1 MTTDTSQH
9 QKWNLSDL
17 LDTLHTRIQ
26 GELQACRV
34 LAHPTDKGDASE
46 DVWLKLMQDYLP
58 QRYRAEKAHVV
69 DSNGEFSDQI
79 DIVVFD
85 RQYTPLIFELRGSMI
100 VPAESVYAVF
110 EVKQTANKA
119 HIEYA
124 QKKIHSVRRLTRTS
138 APITHA
144 GGVYAPQKPKHILGG
159 FLALR
164 SEAAKNKLYEHLSN
178 QRPQHPHGKIDIGC
192 VAQIKTNAP
201 IDNKKPLPG
210 YCFSVD
216 LTPATVTP
224 ATSNKPQHWWQKEM
238 AKPMASLYA
247 AQKLK
252 HRKTQHSLAT
262 EKLKRLAPPP
272 VILPPPPLCMQT
284 HKKAATA
291 FLFRLISLLQTLGTV
306 PAIDMDKYAK
316 QLIQPPKTH

>member
-9 QKWNLSDL
+9 QKWNLSEL

-69 DSNGEFSDQI
+69 DSNGEFSEQI
-79 DIVVFD
+79 DIVIFD

-124 QKKIHSVRRLTRTS
+124 KKKIASVKALHRTS
-138 APITHA
+138 APIRHLTGKNQKA
-144 GGVYAPQKPKHILGG
+144 LFSIQGGLLVFKGNIQPDTLQSYLEKDP
-159 FLALR
+159 LR
-164 SEAAKNKLYEHLSN
+164 LIN
-178 QRPQHPHGKIDIGC
+178 IGC
-192 VAQIKTNAP
+192 VASNHGT
-201 IDNKKPLPG
+201 
-210 YCFSVD
+210 
-216 LTPATVTP
+216 
-224 ATSNKPQHWWQKEM
+224 NKP
-238 AKPMASLYA
+238 AGYF
-247 AQKLK
+247 
-252 HRKTQHSLAT
+252 
-262 EKLKRLAPPP
+262 LAPAIETDNPSNIAP
-272 VILPPPPLCMQT
+272 CEFYPHP
-284 HKKAATA
+284 KAATA
-291 FLFRLISLLQTLGTV
+291 FLFKLIGLLQTLGTV
-306 PAIDMDKYAK
+306 PAIDMDKYAEK
-316 QLIQPPKTH
+316 LI

>member
-69 DSNGEFSDQI
+69 DSNGKFSEQI
-79 DIVVFD
+79 DIVIFD

-124 QKKIHSVRRLTRTS
+124 QNKINSVRRLTRTS

-164 SEAAKNKLYEHLSN
+164 SKATKDTLHKNLSSLP
-178 QRPQHPHGKIDIGC
+178 PQYPHGKIDIGC
-192 VAQIKTNAP
+192 VAQIETNKP
-201 IDNKKPLPG
+201 CDDKKPLPG

-216 LTPATVTP
+216 LTPAT
-224 ATSNKPQHWWQKEM
+224 SNKQQHWWQKEM
-238 AKPMASLYA
+238 TKPITQLYA
-247 AQKLK
+247 APRLK
-252 HRKTQHSLAT
+252 HRKTQHRLAT
-262 EKLKRLAPPP
+262 EKLKRLASKS
-272 VILPPPPLCMQT
+272 VILPSPPLCIQT
-284 HKKAATA
+284 HEKAATA

-306 PAIDMDKYAK
+306 PAIDMDRYAK

>member
-1 MTTDTSQH
+1 MTD
-9 QKWNLSDL
+9 WNLSEL
-17 LDTLHTRIQ
+17 LNTLHTRIQ

-69 DSNGEFSDQI
+69 DSNGEFSEQI
-79 DIVVFD
+79 DIVIFD

-124 QKKIHSVRRLTRTS
+124 QEKIHSVRRLTRTS

-164 SEAAKNKLYEHLSN
+164 SEVTEDTLYKHLSGLL
-178 QRPQHPHGKIDIGC
+178 PQHPHGKIDIGC
-192 VAQIKTNAP
+192 VAEVETNEP
-201 IDNKKPLPG
+201 RDDKKPLPG
-210 YCFSVD
+210 YFFSVD
-216 LTPATVTP
+216 LTPAP
-224 ATSNKPQHWWQKEM
+224 SNKRWWQKEM

-247 AQKLK
+247 APKLK

-262 EKLKRLAPPP
+262 EKLKRLASKP
-272 VILPPPPLCMQT
+272 VILPSPPLCIQT
-284 HKKAATA
+284 HEKAATA

-306 PAIDMDKYAK
+306 PAIDMDKYAQK
-316 QLIQPPKTH
+316 LISPPKTD

>member
-1 MTTDTSQH
+1 
-9 QKWNLSDL
+9 
-17 LDTLHTRIQ
+17 
-26 GELQACRV
+26 
-34 LAHPTDKGDASE
+34 
-46 DVWLKLMQDYLP
+46 MQDYLP

-69 DSNGEFSDQI
+69 DSNGEFSEQI
-79 DIVVFD
+79 DIVIFD

-124 QKKIHSVRRLTRTS
+124 QEKIHSVRRLTRTS

-164 SEAAKNKLYEHLSN
+164 SEVGKDTLHGHLSSLL
-178 QRPQHPHGKIDIGC
+178 PEHPHGKIDIGC
-192 VAQIKTNAP
+192 VAQIETN
-201 IDNKKPLPG
+201 KPCDDKESLPG

-216 LTPATVTP
+216 LTPI
-224 ATSNKPQHWWQKEM
+224 TSNKQQHWRQKKM
-238 AKPMASLYA
+238 TKLITQLYA
-247 AQKLK
+247 APRLK

-262 EKLKRLAPPP
+262 EELKHLASKPA
-272 VILPPPPLCMQT
+272 PPLCIQT
-284 HKKAATA
+284 HEKAATA

>member
-1 MTTDTSQH
+1 MTD
-9 QKWNLSDL
+9 WNLSAL

-26 GELQACRV
+26 GELRACRV

-69 DSNGEFSDQI
+69 DSNGEFSEQI
-79 DIVVFD
+79 DIVIFD

-124 QKKIHSVRRLTRTS
+124 QEKIHSVRRLTRTS

-164 SEAAKNKLYEHLSN
+164 SEVTEDTLYKHLSN
-178 QRPQHPHGKIDIGC
+178 LLPEHQHGKIDIGC
-192 VAQIKTNAP
+192 VAEVETNKP
-201 IDNKKPLPG
+201 RNNKEPLPG
-210 YCFSVD
+210 YFFSVD
-216 LTPATVTP
+216 LTPAP
-224 ATSNKPQHWWQKEM
+224 SNKRWWQKEM

-247 AQKLK
+247 APKLK

-262 EKLKRLAPPP
+262 EKLKRLASKP
-272 VILPPPPLCMQT
+272 VILPSPPLCIQT
-284 HKKAATA
+284 HEKAATA

-306 PAIDMDKYAK
+306 PAIDMDKYAQK
-316 QLIQPPKTH
+316 LISPPKTD